1 MLIRGNTA
9 IGFEDAG
16 IYIGGIVDTGSGSI
30 VARMNR
36 LYQNNRGIIVED
48 SFGASL
54 QVESNV
60 ARHNHDDGIFL
71 HNSDGIEVL
80 GNLTTNNGV
89 NGIELDPRFRSQ
101 PRGEELLAGQRELRP
116 GERRRD
122 GELLLQQPVRDQHGF
137 DHLLRPNPV
146 GFSFQPARTA
156 PAARPG
162 SSSHGGRRAGPEADR
177 RSAGTRPRACGPPPP
192 RRRSGV

>member
-16 IYIGGIVDTGSGSI
+16 IYIGGIVNTGSGSI
-30 VARMNR
+30 VARGNR

-80 GNLTTNNGV
+80 GNLTTNNGL
-89 NGIELDPRFRSQ
+89 NGIELDPDSDHNLVAKNSSRDNASFD
-101 PRGEELLAGQRELRP
+101 LAN
-116 GERRRD
+116 D
-122 GELLLQQPVRDQHGF
+122 GGTG
-137 DHLLRPNPV
+137 NC
-146 GFSFQPARTA
+146 FSNNQYETST
-156 PAARPG
+156 G
-162 SSSHGGRRAGPEADR
+162 SI
-177 RSAGTRPRACGPPPP
+177 TC
-192 RRRSGV
+192 